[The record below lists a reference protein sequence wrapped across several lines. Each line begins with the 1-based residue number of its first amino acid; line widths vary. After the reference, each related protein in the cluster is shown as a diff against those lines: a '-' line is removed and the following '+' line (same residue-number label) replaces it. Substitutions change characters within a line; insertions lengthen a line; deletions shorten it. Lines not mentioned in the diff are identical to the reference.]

1 MVSRPRQRP
10 AILARDLADPKY
22 IEYRGEGGLL
32 MRPRRLREL
41 CGFLAV
47 KPVGWP
53 ASNPGVSAANPGDHV
68 TALGGVMCVCVACVH
83 ACVSAPSGWNLE
95 GHGGLHEKPH
105 C

>member
-47 KPVGWP
+47 RPAGWP

-68 TALGGVMCVCVACVH
+68 TALGGVMCVCVACVRVR
-83 ACVSAPSGWNLE
+83 AFGLE
-95 GHGGLHEKPH
+95 LGRTRGLHEKPH